1 MATEIIRPNSTTSS
15 DGWRLG
21 SDADTLHG
29 NLSDQDTG
37 TGARQTA
44 EEASFIVGFGN
55 LSVTNVTINSVTL
68 YVSAESSRES
78 TLTLTAAINGNCSMG
93 NLSYHSSDGVSSQNT
108 SARTTD
114 GAGGSISVA
123 EVNAMT
129 VTGQSDANL
138 DIKELWAV
146 VDYTEI
152 AERLT
157 YDDSVHHID
166 LASGNIDI
174 SSGNIFI

>member
-1 MATEIIRPNSTTSS
+1 ATETIRPNSTTSS

-21 SDADTLHG
+21 SDDETFHG

-37 TGARQTA
+37 TGARQTVA
-44 EEASFIVGFGN
+44 PASFIVGFGN

-68 YVSAESSRES
+68 YITAQSSRES

-93 NLSYHSSDGVSSQNT
+93 ELTWEVPLVTQS

-114 GAGGSISVA
+114 GAGGSISVT

-129 VTGQSDANL
+129 VTGEADAYL

-152 AERLT
+152 SEVLT
-157 YDDSVHHID
+157 YDDSAHHID

>member
-1 MATEIIRPNSTTSS
+1 MATETIRPNSTTES

-29 NLSDQDTG
+29 NLSDQNTG

-44 EEASFIVGFGN
+44 PSATFIVGFGN

-68 YVSAESSRES
+68 YVSAQSTRESS
-78 TLTLTAAINGNCSMG
+78 LTLTAAINGSCSMG
-93 NLSYHSSDGVSSQNT
+93 SLEWHSDDGITSQNT

-114 GAGGSISVA
+114 GAGGSISVT

-129 VTGQSDANL
+129 VSGESSENL

-152 AERLT
+152 VEVLT
-157 YDDSVHHID
+157 YDDSAHHID
-166 LASGNIDI
+166 LTSGNIDI